1 MAYRNVH
8 QYWVYIMSNKS
19 RSAVY
24 TGITND
30 LYRRYLEHRTG
41 IFKGFTQRY
50 NCCDLIYYEEFKL
63 VEEAIEREKEIK
75 GWRRTKKERLIDT
88 LIPIGRIWPR
98 NLVGTMSNERYYFLV
113 PLSS

>member
-19 RSAVY
+19 RSVVY

-75 GWRRTKKERLIDT
+75 GWRRSKKERLIDT
-88 LIPIGRIWPR
+88 LNPDRK
-98 NLVGTMSNERYYFLV
+98 NLAEELGWNDE
-113 PLSS
+113 

>member
-19 RSAVY
+19 RSVVY

-63 VEEAIEREKEIK
+63 VEEAIEREKEDK
-75 GWRRTKKERLIDT
+75 RMASDEERTSYRHAKSRSEEFGRGTWLER
-88 LIPIGRIWPR
+88 
-98 NLVGTMSNERYYFLV
+98 
-113 PLSS
+113 